1 MANPKGRRMQRM
13 MRISL
18 LAAAGATTLALPGTA
33 AEYPVSGRWT
43 YEHQTEDGPSCP
55 SPTME
60 FNGNRRLDSGGS
72 SVPDYRNL
80 SVTQID
86 GSVYK
91 VVDTIF
97 TGQVQGQV
105 SYTLRI
111 VDPDHIELNLQPNR
125 PAVTLE
131 RCK

>member
-1 MANPKGRRMQRM
+1 MQRM
-13 MRISL
+13 MRIGFL
-18 LAAAGATTLALPGTA
+18 VAAGTAMLALPSTA

-43 YEHQTEDGPSCP
+43 YEHRTEDGPSCP
-55 SPTME
+55 SPTID
-60 FNGNRRLDSGGS
+60 FIGNRRLDSGGS

-86 GSVYK
+86 YSVYK
-91 VVDTIF
+91 IVDTIF
-97 TGQVQGQV
+97 TGQVQGSV

-111 VDPDHIELNLQPNR
+111 LDKDHIELDLQPGR
-125 PAVTLE
+125 QVVALE

>member
-1 MANPKGRRMQRM
+1 MANPKGRPMQRM
-13 MRISL
+13 MIGFLVASGAVM
-18 LAAAGATTLALPGTA
+18 LAWPSTA

-43 YEHQTEDGPSCP
+43 YAQQTEDGPSCP

-72 SVPDYRNL
+72 SAPDYRNL

-105 SYTLRI
+105 SYTLHI
-111 VDPDHIELNLQPNR
+111 VDDDHIELHLQPNR

>member
-1 MANPKGRRMQRM
+1 MASPKGRPMQRM
-13 MRISL
+13 MIGFL
-18 LAAAGATTLALPGTA
+18 VAAGAVMLAWPSAA

-43 YEHQTEDGPSCP
+43 YAQQTEDGPSCP

-60 FNGNRRLDSGGS
+60 FNGNRRLDSGS
-72 SVPDYRNL
+72 SAPDYRNL

-105 SYTLRI
+105 SYTLNI
-111 VDPDHIELNLQPNR
+111 VDNDHIELHLQPNR